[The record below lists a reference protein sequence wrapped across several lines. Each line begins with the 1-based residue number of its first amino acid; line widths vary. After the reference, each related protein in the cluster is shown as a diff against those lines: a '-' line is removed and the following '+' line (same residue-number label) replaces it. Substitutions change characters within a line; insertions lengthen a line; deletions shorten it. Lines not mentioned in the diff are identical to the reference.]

1 MFSKICLLNSYLRA
15 GRRPGRALSP
25 SSLTAPSGSACTH
38 CIAQIPYT
46 CSLKAPTHFIHPTAS
61 CCPPSTSTHTARWP
75 GRTWAL
81 CKTKKQNLLTS
92 GRGRAHG
99 GRTFPFQQTALMTW
113 SVVWTQLRLWLDL
126 CSPEIFIYAIA
137 SSLKRNPTTPFCK
150 DMSLIDALTGHVWDS
165 KCPSPLLLG
174 LLRNTSCKRV
184 PNSYLPCNSTTLTC
198 YLPAHRKRS
207 KIWTALWQWPP
218 MIIFHTAP
226 VTTSAIRVTQSC
238 ITTRNH
244 EGYSTVRFTTYSK
257 E

>member
-38 CIAQIPYT
+38 CIAQIPYA

-137 SSLKRNPTTPFCK
+137 SSLKRNPTKPFCK
-150 DMSLIDALTGHVWDS
+150 DVPHRCFDRTCLGQQMPLSTFIRAAKEHLLQEGSQQLSALQQHYPHLFIFQHTGREVRYELHYGND
-165 KCPSPLLLG
+165 LLWSFFT
-174 LLRNTSCKRV
+174 LLQLQR
-184 PNSYLPCNSTTLTC
+184 
-198 YLPAHRKRS
+198 
-207 KIWTALWQWPP
+207 Q
-218 MIIFHTAP
+218 
-226 VTTSAIRVTQSC
+226 QS
-238 ITTRNH
+238 
-244 EGYSTVRFTTYSK
+244 E
-257 E
+257 